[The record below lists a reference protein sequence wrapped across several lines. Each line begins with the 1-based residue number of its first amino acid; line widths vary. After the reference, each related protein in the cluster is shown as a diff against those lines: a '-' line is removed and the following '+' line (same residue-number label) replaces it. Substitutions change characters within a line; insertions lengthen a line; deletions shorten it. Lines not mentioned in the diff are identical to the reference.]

1 MMVPTLMYYN
11 LTGNLF
17 LERISKKQNELDS
30 KNYEIIV
37 YIQMQKPV

>member
-1 MMVPTLMYYN
+1 MYDN

-17 LERISKKQNELDS
+17 LKSISKKQNELDS
-30 KNYEIIV
+30 KNCEIIV

>member
-17 LERISKKQNELDS
+17 LESISKKQNELDS
-30 KNYEIIV
+30 KNYEITV